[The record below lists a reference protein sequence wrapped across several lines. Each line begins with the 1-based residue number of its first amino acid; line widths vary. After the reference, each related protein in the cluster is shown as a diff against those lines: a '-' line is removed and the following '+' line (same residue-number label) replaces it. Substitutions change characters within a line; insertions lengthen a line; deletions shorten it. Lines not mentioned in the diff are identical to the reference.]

1 MKISINSNLMK
12 LARLFKKNGAKLY
25 LVGGCV
31 RNAVIGIPSFDT
43 DICSALSTDEI
54 CGFLDGTD
62 FSYIIKNK
70 ELGTMD
76 IVCDGNVWEYTTL
89 RKENYADGGA
99 HKPESVEFVKS
110 LEVDSHRRDFSVNSI
125 YVDIIKGEII
135 DPNDGI
141 RDIKKK
147 QIRAVVDPNL
157 VFLHDGLRI
166 LRMIRFSSELNF
178 KIDPKTFAGAHT
190 HRANLSDISG
200 ERKRKELL
208 ELLSCSKKYP
218 NHTKKKGYY
227 YGLQKYNKLG
237 IWKYFNLPIEKV
249 RYSLVKKTEL
259 DSRFLAL
266 VVDIT
271 LSVDPH
277 DKFAFL
283 NNFLGADGLC
293 FCSDEVDEMTNTIC
307 GYFDAMEAM
316 NNKDYFFKYF
326 NNFPKILPLIKAKST
341 NLAKK
346 YNFFYKYLINN
357 KIAIQIKDLDIKGAD
372 IKKKYPN
379 IPQRRYSYIL
389 NELLS
394 KVFDGVIKNSK
405 QNLLEEV
412 RNYDY

>member
-31 RNAVIGIPSFDT
+31 RNAVLGIPSFDT
-43 DICSALSTDEI
+43 DICSALTIDEI
-54 CGFLDGTD
+54 CAFLDATE
-62 FSYIIKNK
+62 FSYIIKSK

-76 IVCDGNVWEYTTL
+76 IICDGNIWEYTTL
-89 RKENYADGGA
+89 RKENYVDGGA
-99 HKPESVEFVKS
+99 HKPQSVEFIKS
-110 LEVDSHRRDFSVNSI
+110 LEIDSQRRDFSVNSI
-125 YVDIIKGEII
+125 YVDIQKGEII
-135 DPNDGI
+135 DPSDGI

-157 VFLHDGLRI
+157 VFMHDGLRI
-166 LRMIRFSSELNF
+166 LRMVRFSSELSF
-178 KIDPKTFAGAHT
+178 KIDPKTFASAHT

-200 ERKRKELL
+200 ERKRKELI

-218 NHTKKKGYY
+218 NHTKKKSFYH
-227 YGLQKYNKLG
+227 GLQKYNRLG
-237 IWKYFNLPIEKV
+237 IWKYFNLPLEKV
-249 RYSLVKKTEL
+249 KYSLVKKTEL
-259 DSRFLAL
+259 EQRFLAL
-266 VVDIT
+266 VIDIV
-271 LSVDPH
+271 LAVNPH

-283 NNFLGADGLC
+283 NNFLGMDGLC
-293 FCSDEVDEMTNTIC
+293 FCTDEVEVMTNTIC
-307 GYFDAMEAM
+307 GYFDALDSL

-326 NNFPKILPLIKAKST
+326 NNFPQILPLIKAKST

>member
-1 MKISINSNLMK
+1 MKISINANLMK
-12 LARLFKKNGAKLY
+12 LAKLFKKNGGKLY

-31 RNAVIGIPSFDT
+31 RNAVLGIPSFDT
-43 DICSALSTDEI
+43 DVCSALTIDTVCS
-54 CGFLDGTD
+54 FLEGTD
-62 FSYIIKNK
+62 FSCIIKNK

-76 IVCDGNVWEYTTL
+76 IVYEGNVWEYTTL

-99 HKPESVEFVKS
+99 HKPESVEFIKS
-110 LEVDSHRRDFSVNSI
+110 LEIDSQRRDFSVNSI
-125 YVDIIKGEII
+125 YVDIQKGEII
-135 DPNDGI
+135 DPNDGL

-147 QIRAVVDPNL
+147 QLRAVVDPNL

-166 LRMIRFSSELNF
+166 LRMIRFASELNF
-178 KIDPKTFAGAHT
+178 KIEPKTFASAHT

-200 ERKRKELL
+200 ERKRKELI

-218 NHTKKKGYY
+218 NHTKKNGYHH
-227 YGLQKYNKLG
+227 GLQKYNKLG
-237 IWKYFNLPIEKV
+237 LWKYINLPIEKV
-249 RYSLVKKTEL
+249 KYSLVKKAGV
-259 DSRFLAL
+259 DQKFMAL
-266 VVDIT
+266 VVDIVS
-271 LSVDPH
+271 SVDPH

-283 NNFLGADGLC
+283 NNFLGSDGLC
-293 FCSDEVDEMTNTIC
+293 FCANEVEEMTNTIC
-307 GYFDAMEAM
+307 GYFDALEKI

-326 NNFPKILPLIKAKST
+326 NNFPQILPLIKAKST

-405 QNLLEEV
+405 QSLLEEV

>member
-1 MKISINSNLMK
+1 MKISINANLMK

-43 DICSALSTDEI
+43 DICSTLIPDVVCS
-54 CGFLDGTD
+54 FLEGTE
-62 FSYIIKNK
+62 FSCLIKNK

-76 IVCDGNVWEYTTL
+76 IVCEGNVWEYTTL

-99 HKPESVEFVKS
+99 HKPESVEFIKS
-110 LEVDSHRRDFSVNSI
+110 LEIDSHRRDFSVNSI

-135 DPNDGI
+135 DPNEGI

-178 KIDPKTFAGAHT
+178 KIEPKTFAGAHT

-200 ERKRKELL
+200 ERKRKELF

-218 NHTKKKGYY
+218 NHTKKKGYFS
-227 YGLQKYNKLG
+227 GLQKYNRLG
-237 IWKYFNLPIEKV
+237 LWKYFNLPIEKV
-249 RYSLVKKTEL
+249 KYSLVKKAGI
-259 DSRFLAL
+259 DQRFMAL
-266 VVDIT
+266 VVDIVS
-271 LSVDPH
+271 SVNPH

-293 FCSDEVDEMTNTIC
+293 FCADEVEEMTNTIC
-307 GYFDAMEAM
+307 GYFDAMDKI

-326 NNFPKILPLIKAKST
+326 NNFPQILPLIKAKST